1 LDLQY
6 NTSSDNELKSK
17 NTRNISVV
25 ISGSAA
31 VGKTTLAHALA
42 SEFGF
47 KLYNGGDILKEIA
60 RQQGYTISGNDWW
73 DSNEAIGF
81 MKERKKN
88 SIFDRQVDEKLIKIA
103 KKSNV
108 IITSHTL
115 PWLTTE
121 PISFWLSASQRK
133 RSERMSKRDKIT
145 TGEALDIVKMRDREN
160 KKIYKKIY
168 GSEFGESL
176 EVFDFIINTELF
188 SLDSLVYFCKEIIKK
203 MKIQ

>member
-1 LDLQY
+1 LI
-6 NTSSDNELKSK
+6 LKNK
-17 NTRNISVV
+17 QDISIV

-42 SEFGF
+42 KEFGF

-60 RQQGYTISGNDWW
+60 RQLGYSVTGNDWW

-88 SIFDRQVDEKLIKIA
+88 SIYDRQVDEKLTNIA
-103 KKSNV
+103 KKGNV

-115 PWLTTE
+115 PWLTPE
-121 PISFWLSASQRK
+121 PITFWLSASPQK
-133 RSERMSKRDKIT
+133 RSERMSKRDKISIK
-145 TGEALDIVKMRDREN
+145 EALRIVRMRDKEN

-168 GSEFGESL
+168 GAKFGDGL
-176 EVFDFIINTELF
+176 KVFDFMINTELL
-188 SLDSLVYFCKEIIKK
+188 SLDSLVYLCKEIMKK
-203 MKIQ
+203 IKIQ

>member
-1 LDLQY
+1 LI
-6 NTSSDNELKSK
+6 LKNK
-17 NTRNISVV
+17 QDISVV

-42 SEFGF
+42 KEFGF

-60 RQQGYTISGNDWW
+60 RQQGYSVTGNDWW

-88 SIFDRQVDEKLIKIA
+88 SIYDRQVDEKLTNIA
-103 KKSNV
+103 KKGNV

-115 PWLTTE
+115 PWLTPE
-121 PISFWLSASQRK
+121 PITFWLSASPQK
-133 RSERMSKRDKIT
+133 RSERMSKRDKISIE
-145 TGEALDIVKMRDREN
+145 EALRIVRMRDREN

-168 GSEFGESL
+168 GAKFGDGL
-176 EVFDFIINTELF
+176 EVFDFMINTELL
-188 SLDSLVYFCKEIIKK
+188 SLDSLVYLCKEIMKK

>member
-1 LDLQY
+1 M
-6 NTSSDNELKSK
+6 
-17 NTRNISVV
+17 RNISVISVV

-42 SEFGF
+42 REFGF

-60 RQQGYTISGNDWW
+60 RQQGYTTSGNDWW
-73 DSNEAIGF
+73 DSNDAIRF
-81 MKERKKN
+81 MKERKEN

-103 KKSNV
+103 KKGNV

-121 PISFWLSASQRK
+121 PISIWLTASQRK
-133 RSERMSKRDKIT
+133 RSERMSKRDKIRI
-145 TGEALDIVKMRDREN
+145 GEALDIVKMRDREN

-176 EVFDFIINTELF
+176 EVFDFMINTELL
-188 SLDSLVYFCKEIIKK
+188 SLDSLVYLCKEIIKK

>member
-1 LDLQY
+1 M
-6 NTSSDNELKSK
+6 LKSGK
-17 NTRNISVV
+17 MHDISIVV
-25 ISGSAA
+25 SGSAA

-42 SEFGF
+42 KEFGF

-60 RQQGYTISGNDWW
+60 RQQGYMISGDDWW
-73 DSNEAIGF
+73 DSIDAIGF

-88 SIFDRQVDEKLIKIA
+88 PVFDRQVDEKLISIA
-103 KKSNV
+103 KKGNV

-115 PWLTTE
+115 PWLTSA
-121 PISFWLSASQRK
+121 PITFWLSASQRS

-145 TGEALDIVKMRDREN
+145 VEEALEIVKMRDREN

-168 GSEFGESL
+168 GLQFGESL
-176 EVFDFIINTELF
+176 EVFDFMINTELLT
-188 SLDSLVYFCKEIIKK
+188 LDSLVALCKEIIKK

>member
-1 LDLQY
+1 M
-6 NTSSDNELKSK
+6 KSR
-17 NTRNISVV
+17 NIQNISVV
-25 ISGSAA
+25 ISGSAS
-31 VGKTTLAHALA
+31 VGKTTLAQALA
-42 SEFGF
+42 REFGF

-73 DSNEAIGF
+73 DSIEAIGF

-103 KKSNV
+103 KKGNV
-108 IITSHTL
+108 IIASHTL
-115 PWLTTE
+115 PWLTSE

-145 TGEALDIVKMRDREN
+145 IGEALDIVKMRDREN

-168 GSEFGESL
+168 GSEFGENL
-176 EVFDFIINTELF
+176 EVFDFMINTELL
-188 SLDSLVYFCKEIIKK
+188 SLDSLVYLCKEIIKK

>member
-1 LDLQY
+1 M
-6 NTSSDNELKSK
+6 KSR
-17 NTRNISVV
+17 NIQNISVV

-31 VGKTTLAHALA
+31 VGKTTLAQALA
-42 SEFGF
+42 REFGF

-60 RQQGYTISGNDWW
+60 RQQGYRISGNDWW

-88 SIFDRQVDEKLIKIA
+88 SIFEKLIKIA
-103 KKSNV
+103 KKGNV

-115 PWLTTE
+115 PWLTSE

-133 RSERMSKRDKIT
+133 RSERMSKRDKIRI
-145 TGEALDIVKMRDREN
+145 GEALDIVKMRDREN

-168 GSEFGESL
+168 GSEFGENL
-176 EVFDFIINTELF
+176 EVFDFMINTELL
-188 SLDSLVYFCKEIIKK
+188 SLDSLVYLCKEIIKK

>member
-1 LDLQY
+1 LI
-6 NTSSDNELKSK
+6 LKNK
-17 NTRNISVV
+17 QDIGIV

-42 SEFGF
+42 KEFGF

-60 RQQGYTISGNDWW
+60 RQQGYSVTGNDWW

-88 SIFDRQVDEKLIKIA
+88 SIYDRQVDEKLTNIA
-103 KKSNV
+103 KKGNV

-115 PWLTTE
+115 PWLTPE
-121 PISFWLSASQRK
+121 PITFWLSASPQK
-133 RSERMSKRDKIT
+133 RSERMSKRDKISIK
-145 TGEALDIVKMRDREN
+145 EALRIVRMRDREN
-160 KKIYKKIY
+160 KIIYKKIY
-168 GSEFGESL
+168 GAKFGDGL
-176 EVFDFIINTELF
+176 EVFDFMINTELL
-188 SLDSLVYFCKEIIKK
+188 SLDSLVYLCKEIMKK

>member
-1 LDLQY
+1 LI
-6 NTSSDNELKSK
+6 LKNK
-17 NTRNISVV
+17 QDISVV

-42 SEFGF
+42 KEFGF

-60 RQQGYTISGNDWW
+60 RQQGYSVTGNDWW

-88 SIFDRQVDEKLIKIA
+88 SIYDRQVDEKLTNIA
-103 KKSNV
+103 KKGNV

-115 PWLTTE
+115 PWLTPE
-121 PISFWLSASQRK
+121 PITFWLSASPQK
-133 RSERMSKRDKIT
+133 RSERMSKRDKIST
-145 TGEALDIVKMRDREN
+145 KEALRIVRMRDREN

-168 GSEFGESL
+168 GAKFGDDL
-176 EVFDFIINTELF
+176 EVFDFMINTELL
-188 SLDSLVYFCKEIIKK
+188 SLDSLVYLCKEIMKK

>member
-1 LDLQY
+1 LI
-6 NTSSDNELKSK
+6 LKNK
-17 NTRNISVV
+17 QDISVV

-42 SEFGF
+42 KEFGF
-47 KLYNGGDILKEIA
+47 KFYNGGDILKEIA
-60 RQQGYTISGNDWW
+60 RQQGYSVTGNDWW

-88 SIFDRQVDEKLIKIA
+88 SIYDRQVDEKLTNIA
-103 KKSNV
+103 KKGNV

-115 PWLTTE
+115 PWLTPE
-121 PISFWLSASQRK
+121 PITFWLSASPQK
-133 RSERMSKRDKIT
+133 RSERMSKRDKIST
-145 TGEALDIVKMRDREN
+145 KEALRIVRMRDREN

-168 GSEFGESL
+168 GAKFGDDL
-176 EVFDFIINTELF
+176 EVFDFMINTELL
-188 SLDSLVYFCKEIIKK
+188 SLDSLVYLCKEIMKK

>member
-1 LDLQY
+1 M
-6 NTSSDNELKSK
+6 LKNK
-17 NTRNISVV
+17 QDISVV

-42 SEFGF
+42 KEFGF

-60 RQQGYTISGNDWW
+60 RQQGYSVTGNDWW

-88 SIFDRQVDEKLIKIA
+88 SIYDRQVDEKLTNIA
-103 KKSNV
+103 KKGNV
-108 IITSHTL
+108 IITSQTL
-115 PWLTTE
+115 PWLTPE
-121 PISFWLSASQRK
+121 PITFWLSASPQK
-133 RSERMSKRDKIT
+133 RSERMSKRDKISIK
-145 TGEALDIVKMRDREN
+145 EALRIVRMRDREN

-168 GSEFGESL
+168 GAKFGDGL
-176 EVFDFIINTELF
+176 EVFDFMINTELL
-188 SLDSLVYFCKEIIKK
+188 SLDSLVYLCKEIMKK